1 MKKMEI
7 SKIQIK
13 NFATIAEL
21 DIEFAKGLNI
31 ITGETG
37 AGKSVLATAI
47 GAVFNPRAN
56 KTLIRNNTNEASI
69 SLTFTDGTNDTAIKR
84 VITKSYSKRFI
95 DGASV
100 SAAELAENYNDI
112 LHIHGQF
119 ENQDILNPDNHIS
132 IIDSFGEKTILPV
145 KKNYDTYYGRFK
157 AAAKELNS
165 LLKKKA
171 EIEQQ
176 KDFMQFQLDELE
188 KAKLSDPNEDKA
200 IDESLSALKN
210 TEKIYTAINDSF
222 LSLYKGNS
230 SAYEN
235 LSAAIRALENIPERS
250 PEFESLLNNIISIQ
264 ANVEEASDTLRELG
278 QKYSYS
284 PAELTSKEN
293 RSSELTHL
301 KNKYMRPLGEI
312 IQFKEQLQKK
322 LDSSQQIDAEIK
334 SKEDNLAEL
343 KSNLI
348 EATKKL
354 STARLEAAKILV
366 TKIEDELK
374 ELNFTNPK
382 ITLSHTSLSKYSQNG
397 NDSIEFLISTN
408 VGQASKPLAKII
420 SGGEA
425 SRIMLAIKKV
435 LLEIEK
441 VPIIIFDEIDSG
453 ISGKT
458 ASIVGK
464 KLHEISRGKQVI
476 CITHSPQIAAFG
488 DHNYLISK
496 SSDDS
501 NTYTDAK
508 KLNPDEKI
516 NEIAKLIGGIHI
528 TENNVVS
535 AKELVENC
543 KNF

>member
-56 KTLIRNNTNEASI
+56 KTLIRNNTDEAAI
-69 SLTFTDGTNDTAIKR
+69 SLTFTDGTNDTDIKR
-84 VITKSYSKRFI
+84 IITKSYSKRFI
-95 DGASV
+95 DGSSV

-119 ENQDILNPDNHIS
+119 ENRDILNPDNHIS
-132 IIDSFGEKTILPV
+132 IIDSFGENTILPV
-145 KKNYDTYYGRFK
+145 KNDYNTCYNHFK
-157 AAAKELNS
+157 ATAKELNE
-165 LLKKKA
+165 LLKKRA

-200 IDESLSALKN
+200 IDESLSTLKN

-222 LSLYKGNS
+222 LALYKGNS

-235 LSAAIRALENIPERS
+235 LSTAIHALENIPERS
-250 PEFESLLNNIISIQ
+250 PKFKSLLNNITSIQ
-264 ANVEEASDTLRELG
+264 ANIEEASDVLRELS

-284 PAELTSKEN
+284 PTELNSKEA

-301 KNKYMRPLGEI
+301 KNKYMRPLSEI
-312 IQFKEQLQKK
+312 IQFKEQLQEK

-334 SKEDNLAEL
+334 SKEGNLAEL
-343 KSNLI
+343 KSSLI
-348 EATKKL
+348 ETAQKL

-366 TKIEDELK
+366 SKIEDELK

-408 VGQASKPLAKII
+408 VGQAPKPLAKII

-435 LLEIEK
+435 ILEIEK

-464 KLHEISRGKQVI
+464 KLHEISRDKQVI

>member
-56 KTLIRNNTNEASI
+56 KTLIRNNTDAATI
-69 SLTFTDGTNDTAIKR
+69 SLTFTDGTNDTDIKR
-84 VITKSYSKRFI
+84 IITKSYSKRFI
-95 DGASV
+95 DDASV

-132 IIDSFGEKTILPV
+132 IIDSFGENTVLPV
-145 KKNYDTYYGRFK
+145 KKDYDAYYSRFK
-157 AAAKELNS
+157 AAAKELND

-200 IDESLSALKN
+200 IDESLSTLKN

-222 LSLYKGNS
+222 LALYKGNS

-235 LSAAIRALENIPERS
+235 LSTAIRALENIPERS

-264 ANVEEASDTLRELG
+264 ANIEEASDVLRELG
-278 QKYSYS
+278 QKYNYS
-284 PAELTSKEN
+284 PAELTSRED

-528 TENNVVS
+528 TENNVIS

-543 KNF
+543 KTF

>member
-21 DIEFAKGLNI
+21 DIGFAKGLNI

-145 KKNYDTYYGRFK
+145 KKNYDTYYSRFK

-165 LLKKKA
+165 LLKKRA

-250 PEFESLLNNIISIQ
+250 PEFESLLNNITSIQ
-264 ANVEEASDTLRELG
+264 ANIEEASDVLRELG

-301 KNKYMRPLGEI
+301 KNKYMRPLSEI

>member
-1 MKKMEI
+1 MEI

-56 KTLIRNNTNEASI
+56 KTLIRNNTDEASI
-69 SLTFTDGTNDTAIKR
+69 SLTFTDGTNDTDIKR
-84 VITKSYSKRFI
+84 VITKSYSKRFM
-95 DGASV
+95 DGTSV
-100 SAAELAENYNDI
+100 SAAELAEKYNDI

-119 ENQDILNPDNHIS
+119 ENKDILNPDNHIS

-145 KKNYDTYYGRFK
+145 KKNYDTYYGCFK

-165 LLKKKA
+165 LLKKRA

-210 TEKIYTAINDSF
+210 TAKIYTAINDSF

-264 ANVEEASDTLRELG
+264 ANIEEASDTLRELG

-284 PAELTSKEN
+284 PAEFTSKEN

-408 VGQASKPLAKII
+408 VGQSPKPLAKIV

-464 KLHEISRGKQVI
+464 KLHEISSGKQVI

>member
-21 DIEFAKGLNI
+21 DIKFAKGLNI

-56 KTLIRNNTNEASI
+56 KTLIRNNTDEAAI
-69 SLTFTDGTNDTAIKR
+69 SLTFTDGTNDTDIKR
-84 VITKSYSKRFI
+84 IITKSYSKRFI
-95 DGASV
+95 DGSSV

-132 IIDSFGEKTILPV
+132 IIDSFGENTVLPV
-145 KKNYDTYYGRFK
+145 KKDYDAYYSLFK
-157 AAAKELNS
+157 AAAKELND

-176 KDFMQFQLDELE
+176 RDFMQFQLDELE

-200 IDESLSALKN
+200 IDESLSTLKN

-222 LSLYKGNS
+222 LALYKGNS

-235 LSAAIRALENIPERS
+235 LSTAIHALENIREKS
-250 PEFESLLNNIISIQ
+250 PDFESLLNNIISIR
-264 ANVEEASDTLRELG
+264 ANIEVASDTLRELS
-278 QKYSYS
+278 QKYNCS
-284 PAELTSKEN
+284 PAELTSEED
-293 RSSELTHL
+293 RSNELAHL
-301 KNKYMRPLGEI
+301 KNKYMRPLNEI
-312 IQFKEQLQKK
+312 IQFKEQLRDK

-334 SKEDNLAEL
+334 SKEGNLAEL
-343 KSNLI
+343 KSSLI
-348 EATKKL
+348 ETAQKL

-366 TKIEDELK
+366 SKIEDELK

-408 VGQASKPLAKII
+408 VGQAPKPLAKII

-425 SRIMLAIKKV
+425 SRVMLAIKKV

-464 KLHEISRGKQVI
+464 KLHEISRGKQII

-528 TENNVVS
+528 TENNVIS

-543 KNF
+543 KTF

>member
-145 KKNYDTYYGRFK
+145 KKNYDTYYSRFK

-165 LLKKKA
+165 LLKKRA

-222 LSLYKGNS
+222 LSLYKSNS

-366 TKIEDELK
+366 TKIEAELK

-425 SRIMLAIKKV
+425 SRIMLVIKKV

>member
-56 KTLIRNNTNEASI
+56 KTLIRNNTDEASI
-69 SLTFTDGTNDTAIKR
+69 SLTFTDGTNDTDIKR
-84 VITKSYSKRFI
+84 VITKSYSKRFM
-95 DGASV
+95 DGTSV
-100 SAAELAENYNDI
+100 SAAELAEKYNDI

-145 KKNYDTYYGRFK
+145 KKNYDTYYGYFK

-165 LLKKKA
+165 LLKKRA

-210 TEKIYTAINDSF
+210 TAKIYTAINDSF

-264 ANVEEASDTLRELG
+264 ANIEEASDTLRELG

-408 VGQASKPLAKII
+408 VGQSPKPLAKIV

-441 VPIIIFDEIDSG
+441 VPVIIFDEIDSG

-528 TENNVVS
+528 TENNIIS

-543 KNF
+543 KKF

>member
-1 MKKMEI
+1 MEI

-69 SLTFTDGTNDTAIKR
+69 SLTFTDGTNDTDIKR
-84 VITKSYSKRFI
+84 VITKSYSKRFM
-95 DGASV
+95 DGTSV
-100 SAAELAENYNDI
+100 STAELAENYNDI

-145 KKNYDTYYGRFK
+145 KKNYDTYYSRFK

-165 LLKKKA
+165 LLKKRA

-200 IDESLSALKN
+200 IAESLSTLKN

-222 LSLYKGNS
+222 LALYKGNS

-235 LSAAIRALENIPERS
+235 LSAAIHALENIPERS

-264 ANVEEASDTLRELG
+264 ANIEEASDVLRELG
-278 QKYSYS
+278 QKYNYS
-284 PAELTSKEN
+284 PAELTSREN

-382 ITLSHTSLSKYSQNG
+382 IILSHTSLSKYSQNG

-528 TENNVVS
+528 TENNVIS

-543 KNF
+543 KKF

>member
-13 NFATIAEL
+13 NFATIAE
-21 DIEFAKGLNI
+21 INIKFAKGLNI

-56 KTLIRNNTNEASI
+56 KTLIRNNTDAATI
-69 SLTFTDGTNDTAIKR
+69 SLTFTDGTNDTDIKR
-84 VITKSYSKRFI
+84 IITKSYSKRVI
-95 DGASV
+95 DDASV

-119 ENQDILNPDNHIS
+119 ENRDILNPDNHIS
-132 IIDSFGEKTILPV
+132 IIDSFGENTVLPV
-145 KKNYDTYYGRFK
+145 KKDYDAYYSRFK
-157 AAAKELNS
+157 AAAKELND

-188 KAKLSDPNEDKA
+188 KANLSDPNEDKA
-200 IDESLSALKN
+200 IDESLSTLKN
-210 TEKIYTAINDSF
+210 TEKIYTAINNSF
-222 LSLYKGNS
+222 LALYKDNS

-235 LSAAIRALENIPERS
+235 LSTAIHALENICKIS
-250 PEFESLLNNIISIQ
+250 PKFESLLNNMISIQ
-264 ANVEEASDTLRELG
+264 ANIEAASDTLRELS

-284 PAELTSKEN
+284 PTELNSKEA
-293 RSSELTHL
+293 RSSELAHL
-301 KNKYMRPLGEI
+301 KNKYMRPLHEI
-312 IQFKEQLQKK
+312 IQFQEQLQEK
-322 LDSSQQIDAEIK
+322 LDSSQQIDSEIK
-334 SKEDNLAEL
+334 SKENILAEL
-343 KSNLI
+343 KTNLI
-348 EATKKL
+348 EAAKKL
-354 STARLEAAKILV
+354 SAERLNAAKILIS
-366 TKIEDELK
+366 KIETELK

-382 ITLSHTSLSKYSQNG
+382 ITLAHSNPTKYSQNG
-397 NDSIEFLISTN
+397 NDAIEFLISTN
-408 VGQASKPLAKII
+408 IGQSPKPLAKIV

-435 LLEIEK
+435 ILEIENIP
-441 VPIIIFDEIDSG
+441 VIIFDEIDSG

-464 KLHEISRGKQVI
+464 KLHEISRDKQVI

-496 SSDDS
+496 SSDNS
-501 NTYTDAK
+501 NTYTNAK

-516 NEIAKLIGGIHI
+516 HEIAKLIGGINV
-528 TENNVVS
+528 TENNIIS
-535 AKELVENC
+535 AKELIENC

>member
-95 DGASV
+95 DGTSV
-100 SAAELAENYNDI
+100 STAELAENYNDI

-145 KKNYDTYYGRFK
+145 KKNYDTYYSRFK

-165 LLKKKA
+165 LLKKRA

-200 IDESLSALKN
+200 IAESLSALKN

-222 LSLYKGNS
+222 LALYKGNS

-264 ANVEEASDTLRELG
+264 ANIEEASDTLRELG

-284 PAELTSKEN
+284 PAELTSKEG

-301 KNKYMRPLGEI
+301 KNKYMRPLSEI

-348 EATKKL
+348 EAAKRL
-354 STARLEAAKILV
+354 STERLEAAKILV
-366 TKIEDELK
+366 TKIEGELK

-382 ITLSHTSLSKYSQNG
+382 ITLSNTSLSKYSQNG

-408 VGQASKPLAKII
+408 VGQAPKPLAKII

>member
-145 KKNYDTYYGRFK
+145 KKNYDTYYSRFK

-165 LLKKKA
+165 LLKKRA

-222 LSLYKGNS
+222 LSLYKSNS

-264 ANVEEASDTLRELG
+264 ANIEEASDTLRELG

-543 KNF
+543 KKF

>member
-56 KTLIRNNTNEASI
+56 KTLIRNNTDEATI
-69 SLTFTDGTNDTAIKR
+69 SLTFTDGTNDTDIKR
-84 VITKSYSKRFI
+84 IITKSYSKRFI
-95 DGASV
+95 DDASV

-132 IIDSFGEKTILPV
+132 IIDSFGENTVLPV
-145 KKNYDTYYGRFK
+145 KKDYDAYYSRFK
-157 AAAKELNS
+157 AAAKELND

-176 KDFMQFQLDELE
+176 RDFMQFQLNELE

-210 TEKIYTAINDSF
+210 TAKIYTAINDSF

-264 ANVEEASDTLRELG
+264 ANIEEASDTLRELG

>member
-56 KTLIRNNTNEASI
+56 KTLIRNNTDEAAI
-69 SLTFTDGTNDTAIKR
+69 SLTFTDGTNDTDIKR
-84 VITKSYSKRFI
+84 IITKSYSKRFI
-95 DGASV
+95 DDASV

-132 IIDSFGEKTILPV
+132 IIDSFGENTVLPV
-145 KKNYDTYYGRFK
+145 KKDYDAYYSRFK
-157 AAAKELNS
+157 AAAKELND
-165 LLKKKA
+165 LLKKRA

-200 IDESLSALKN
+200 IDESLSTLKN
-210 TEKIYTAINDSF
+210 TAKIYTAINDSF

-264 ANVEEASDTLRELG
+264 ANIEEASDTLRELG

>member
-13 NFATIAEL
+13 NFATIAE
-21 DIEFAKGLNI
+21 INIKFAKGLNI

-56 KTLIRNNTNEASI
+56 KTLIRNNTDEAAI
-69 SLTFTDGTNDTAIKR
+69 SLTFTDGTNDTDIKR
-84 VITKSYSKRFI
+84 IITKSYSKRFI
-95 DGASV
+95 DGSSV

-119 ENQDILNPDNHIS
+119 ENRDILNPDNHIS
-132 IIDSFGEKTILPV
+132 IIDSFGENTILPV
-145 KKNYDTYYGRFK
+145 KNDYNTCYNHFK
-157 AAAKELNS
+157 ATAKELNE
-165 LLKKKA
+165 LLKKRA

-200 IDESLSALKN
+200 IDESLSTLKN

-222 LSLYKGNS
+222 LALYKGNS

-235 LSAAIRALENIPERS
+235 LSTAIHALENIPERS
-250 PEFESLLNNIISIQ
+250 PKFKSLLNNITSIQ
-264 ANVEEASDTLRELG
+264 ANIEEASDVLRELS

-284 PAELTSKEN
+284 PTELNSKEA

-301 KNKYMRPLGEI
+301 KNKYMRPLSEI
-312 IQFKEQLQKK
+312 IQFKEQIQEK

-334 SKEDNLAEL
+334 SKEGNLAEL
-343 KSNLI
+343 KSSLI
-348 EATKKL
+348 ETAQKL
-354 STARLEAAKILV
+354 STARLKAAKILV
-366 TKIEDELK
+366 SKIEDELK

-408 VGQASKPLAKII
+408 VGQAPKPLAKIV

-435 LLEIEK
+435 LLEVENI
-441 VPIIIFDEIDSG
+441 PIIIFDEIDSG

-464 KLHEISRGKQVI
+464 KLHEISRDKQVI

-488 DHNYLISK
+488 DYNYLISK

-501 NTYTDAK
+501 NTYTNAK
-508 KLNPDEKI
+508 KLNSDEKI

-528 TENNVVS
+528 TENNVIS

-543 KNF
+543 KTF

>member
-56 KTLIRNNTNEASI
+56 KTLIRNNTDEASI
-69 SLTFTDGTNDTAIKR
+69 SLTFTDGTNDTDIKR
-84 VITKSYSKRFI
+84 VITKSYSKRFM
-95 DGASV
+95 DGTSV
-100 SAAELAENYNDI
+100 SAAELAEKYNDI

-145 KKNYDTYYGRFK
+145 KKNYDTYYGCFK

-165 LLKKKA
+165 LLKKRA

-210 TEKIYTAINDSF
+210 TAKIYTAINDSF

-264 ANVEEASDTLRELG
+264 ANIEEASDTLRELG

>member
-13 NFATIAEL
+13 NFATIAE
-21 DIEFAKGLNI
+21 INIKFAKGLNI

-56 KTLIRNNTNEASI
+56 KTLIRNNTDAATI
-69 SLTFTDGTNDTAIKR
+69 SLTFTDGTNDTDIKR
-84 VITKSYSKRFI
+84 IITKSYSKRFI
-95 DGASV
+95 DDASV

-132 IIDSFGEKTILPV
+132 IIDSFGENTVLPV
-145 KKNYDTYYGRFK
+145 KKDYDAYYSLFK
-157 AAAKELNS
+157 AAAKELND

-176 KDFMQFQLDELE
+176 RDFMQFQLNELE

-200 IDESLSALKN
+200 IDESLSTLKN
-210 TEKIYTAINDSF
+210 TEKIYTAINNSF
-222 LSLYKGNS
+222 LALYKDNS

-235 LSAAIRALENIPERS
+235 LSTAIHALENICKIS
-250 PEFESLLNNIISIQ
+250 PKFESLLNNMISIQ
-264 ANVEEASDTLRELG
+264 ANIEAASDTLRELS

-284 PAELTSKEN
+284 PTELNSKEA
-293 RSSELTHL
+293 RSSELAHL
-301 KNKYMRPLGEI
+301 KNKYMRPLHEI
-312 IQFKEQLQKK
+312 IQFQEQLQEK
-322 LDSSQQIDAEIK
+322 LDSSQQIDSEIK
-334 SKEDNLAEL
+334 SKENILAEL
-343 KSNLI
+343 KTNLI
-348 EATKKL
+348 EAAKKL
-354 STARLEAAKILV
+354 SAERLNAAKILIS
-366 TKIEDELK
+366 KIETELK

-382 ITLSHTSLSKYSQNG
+382 ITLAHSNPTKYSQNG
-397 NDSIEFLISTN
+397 NDAIEFLISTN
-408 VGQASKPLAKII
+408 IGQSPKPLAKIV

-435 LLEIEK
+435 ILEIENIP
-441 VPIIIFDEIDSG
+441 VIIFDEIDSG

-464 KLHEISRGKQVI
+464 KLHEISRDKQVI

-496 SSDDS
+496 SSDNS
-501 NTYTDAK
+501 NTYTNAK

-516 NEIAKLIGGIHI
+516 HEIAKLIGGINV
-528 TENNVVS
+528 TENNIIS
-535 AKELVENC
+535 AKELIENC

>member
-145 KKNYDTYYGRFK
+145 KKNYDTYYSRFK

-165 LLKKKA
+165 LLKKRA

-222 LSLYKGNS
+222 LSLYKSNS

-264 ANVEEASDTLRELG
+264 ANIEEASDTLRELG

>member
-56 KTLIRNNTNEASI
+56 KTLIRNNTDEAAI
-69 SLTFTDGTNDTAIKR
+69 SLTFTDGTNDTDIKR
-84 VITKSYSKRFI
+84 IITKSYSKRFI
-95 DGASV
+95 DDASV

-132 IIDSFGEKTILPV
+132 IIDSFGENTVLPV
-145 KKNYDTYYGRFK
+145 KKDYDAYYSRFK
-157 AAAKELNS
+157 AAAKELND

-171 EIEQQ
+171 DIEQQ

-200 IDESLSALKN
+200 IDESLSTLKN

-222 LSLYKGNS
+222 LALYKGNS

-235 LSAAIRALENIPERS
+235 LSAAIHALENIPERS

-264 ANVEEASDTLRELG
+264 ANIEEASDVLRELG
-278 QKYSYS
+278 QKYNYS

-334 SKEDNLAEL
+334 SKENNLAEL

-348 EATKKL
+348 EAAKKL

-528 TENNVVS
+528 TENNVIS

-543 KNF
+543 KTF

>member
-13 NFATIAEL
+13 NFATIAE
-21 DIEFAKGLNI
+21 INIKFAKGLNI

-56 KTLIRNNTNEASI
+56 KSLIRNNADEAVI
-69 SLTFTDGTNDTAIKR
+69 SLTFTDGYNNTDIKR
-84 VITKSYSKRFI
+84 IITKSYSKRFI
-95 DGASV
+95 DGSSV

-119 ENQDILNPDNHIS
+119 ENRDILNPDNHIS
-132 IIDSFGEKTILPV
+132 IIDSFGENTILPV
-145 KKNYDTYYGRFK
+145 KNHYNTCYSRFK
-157 AAAKELNS
+157 AAAKELNN
-165 LLKKKA
+165 LLKKKS

-188 KAKLSDPNEDKA
+188 QAKLSDPNEDKA
-200 IDESLSALKN
+200 INESLSTLKN
-210 TEKIYTAINDSF
+210 TEKIYTAINNSF
-222 LSLYKGNS
+222 LALYKDNS

-235 LSAAIRALENIPERS
+235 LSTAIHALENICKIS
-250 PEFESLLNNIISIQ
+250 PKFESLLNNIISIQ
-264 ANVEEASDTLRELG
+264 ANIEAASDTLRELSH
-278 QKYSYS
+278 KYSYS
-284 PAELTSKEN
+284 PTELTSKET
-293 RSSELTHL
+293 RSSELAHL
-301 KNKYMRPLGEI
+301 KNKYMRPLNEI
-312 IQFKEQLQKK
+312 IQFKEQLQEK
-322 LDSSQQIDAEIK
+322 LDSSQQINSEIK
-334 SKEDNLAEL
+334 SKENILAEL
-343 KSNLI
+343 KTNLI
-348 EATKKL
+348 EAAKKL
-354 STARLEAAKILV
+354 SAERLNAAKILIL
-366 TKIEDELK
+366 KIETELK

-382 ITLSHTSLSKYSQNG
+382 ITLAHSNLAKYSQNG
-397 NDSIEFLISTN
+397 NDAIEFLISTN
-408 VGQASKPLAKII
+408 IGQSPKPLAKIV

-425 SRIMLAIKKV
+425 SRIMLAVKKV
-435 LLEIEK
+435 LLEIENI
-441 VPIIIFDEIDSG
+441 PIIIFDEIDSG

-464 KLHEISRGKQVI
+464 KLHEISRDKQVI

-496 SSDDS
+496 SSDDT

-516 NEIAKLIGGIHI
+516 TEIAKLIGGIHI
-528 TENNVVS
+528 TENNVIS

>member
-13 NFATIAEL
+13 NFATIAE
-21 DIEFAKGLNI
+21 INIKFAKGLNI

-56 KTLIRNNTNEASI
+56 KTLIRNNTDEAAI
-69 SLTFTDGTNDTAIKR
+69 SLTFTDGTNDTDIKR
-84 VITKSYSKRFI
+84 IITKSYSKRFI
-95 DGASV
+95 DGSSV

-119 ENQDILNPDNHIS
+119 ENRDILNPDNHIS
-132 IIDSFGEKTILPV
+132 IIDSFGENTILPV
-145 KKNYDTYYGRFK
+145 KNDYNTCYNHFK
-157 AAAKELNS
+157 ATAKELNE
-165 LLKKKA
+165 LLKKRA

-200 IDESLSALKN
+200 IDESLSTLKN

-222 LSLYKGNS
+222 LALYKGNS

-235 LSAAIRALENIPERS
+235 LSTAIHALENIPERS
-250 PEFESLLNNIISIQ
+250 PKFKSLLNNITSIQ
-264 ANVEEASDTLRELG
+264 ANIEEASDVLRELS

-284 PAELTSKEN
+284 PTELNSKEA

-301 KNKYMRPLGEI
+301 KNKYMRPLSEI
-312 IQFKEQLQKK
+312 IQFKEQLQEK

-334 SKEDNLAEL
+334 SKEGNLAEL
-343 KSNLI
+343 KSSLI
-348 EATKKL
+348 ETAQKL
-354 STARLEAAKILV
+354 STARLKAAKILV
-366 TKIEDELK
+366 SKIEDELK

-408 VGQASKPLAKII
+408 VGQAPKPLAKIV

-435 LLEIEK
+435 LLEVENI
-441 VPIIIFDEIDSG
+441 PIIIFDEIDTGVSG
-453 ISGKT
+453 RVAEKMAQIMQEMGDS
-458 ASIVGK
+458 
-464 KLHEISRGKQVI
+464 HRQVLS
-476 CITHSPQIAAFG
+476 ITHLPQIAALG
-488 DHNYLISK
+488 STHYKVSK
-496 SSDDS
+496 EETAQGTLSHMCML
-501 NTYTDAK
+501 TT
-508 KLNPDEKI
+508 EERVT
-516 NEIAKLIGGIHI
+516 EIAQMLSGSDVTVAAMENARQLLKLD
-528 TENNVVS
+528 
-535 AKELVENC
+535 K
-543 KNF
+543 

>member
-56 KTLIRNNTNEASI
+56 KTLIRNNTDEAAI
-69 SLTFTDGTNDTAIKR
+69 SLTFTDGTNDTDIKR
-84 VITKSYSKRFI
+84 IITKSYSKRFI
-95 DGASV
+95 DDASV

-132 IIDSFGEKTILPV
+132 IIDSFGENTVLPV
-145 KKNYDTYYGRFK
+145 KKNYDTYYGCFK

-165 LLKKKA
+165 LLKKRA

-210 TEKIYTAINDSF
+210 TAKIYTAINDSF

-264 ANVEEASDTLRELG
+264 ANIEEASDTLRELG
-278 QKYSYS
+278 QKYNYS

>member
-1 MKKMEI
+1 MEI

-13 NFATIAEL
+13 NFATIAE
-21 DIEFAKGLNI
+21 INIKFAKGLNI

-56 KTLIRNNTNEASI
+56 KTLIRNNTDAATI
-69 SLTFTDGTNDTAIKR
+69 SLTFTDGTNDTDIKR
-84 VITKSYSKRFI
+84 IITKSYSKRFI
-95 DGASV
+95 DDASV

-119 ENQDILNPDNHIS
+119 ENRDILNPDNHIS
-132 IIDSFGEKTILPV
+132 IIDSFGENTILPV
-145 KKNYDTYYGRFK
+145 KNHYNTCYSHFK
-157 AAAKELNS
+157 AAAKELNN
-165 LLKKKA
+165 LLKKKS

-188 KAKLSDPNEDKA
+188 QAKLSDPNEDKA
-200 IDESLSALKN
+200 IDESLSTLKN
-210 TEKIYTAINDSF
+210 TEKIYTAINNSF
-222 LSLYKGNS
+222 LALYKDNS

-235 LSAAIRALENIPERS
+235 LSTAIHALENICKIS
-250 PEFESLLNNIISIQ
+250 PKFESLLNNMISIQ
-264 ANVEEASDTLRELG
+264 ANIEAASDTLRELS

-284 PAELTSKEN
+284 PTELNSKEA
-293 RSSELTHL
+293 RSSELAHL
-301 KNKYMRPLGEI
+301 KNKYMRPLHEI
-312 IQFKEQLQKK
+312 IQFQEQLQEK
-322 LDSSQQIDAEIK
+322 LDSSQQIDSEIK
-334 SKEDNLAEL
+334 SKENILAEL
-343 KSNLI
+343 KTNLI
-348 EATKKL
+348 EAAKKL
-354 STARLEAAKILV
+354 SAERLNAAKILIS
-366 TKIEDELK
+366 KIETELK

-382 ITLSHTSLSKYSQNG
+382 ITLAHSNPTKYSQNG
-397 NDSIEFLISTN
+397 NDAIEFLISTN
-408 VGQASKPLAKII
+408 IGQSPKPLAKIV

-435 LLEIEK
+435 ILEIENIP
-441 VPIIIFDEIDSG
+441 VIIFDEIDSG

-464 KLHEISRGKQVI
+464 KLHEISRDKQVI

-496 SSDDS
+496 SSDNS
-501 NTYTDAK
+501 NTYTNAK

-516 NEIAKLIGGIHI
+516 HEIAKLIGGINV
-528 TENNVVS
+528 TENNIIS
-535 AKELVENC
+535 AKELIENC

>member
-56 KTLIRNNTNEASI
+56 KTLIRNNTDEASI
-69 SLTFTDGTNDTAIKR
+69 SLTFTDGTNDTDIKR
-84 VITKSYSKRFI
+84 VITKSYSKRFM
-95 DGASV
+95 DGTSV

-145 KKNYDTYYGRFK
+145 KKNYDTYYSRFK
-157 AAAKELNS
+157 AAAKELNN

-235 LSAAIRALENIPERS
+235 LSAAIHALENIPERS

-284 PAELTSKEN
+284 PAELTSKET
-293 RSSELTHL
+293 RSSELAHL
-301 KNKYMRPLGEI
+301 KNKYMRPLNEI
-312 IQFKEQLQKK
+312 IQFKEQLQEK
-322 LDSSQQIDAEIK
+322 LDSSQQINSEIK
-334 SKEDNLAEL
+334 SKENILAEL
-343 KSNLI
+343 KTNLI
-348 EATKKL
+348 EAAKKL
-354 STARLEAAKILV
+354 SAERLNAAKILV

>member
-56 KTLIRNNTNEASI
+56 KTLIRNNTDEAAI
-69 SLTFTDGTNDTAIKR
+69 SLTFTDGTNDTDIKR
-84 VITKSYSKRFI
+84 VITKSYSKRFM
-95 DGASV
+95 DGTSV
-100 SAAELAENYNDI
+100 SAAELAEKYNDI

-145 KKNYDTYYGRFK
+145 KKNYDTYYGCFK

-165 LLKKKA
+165 LLKKRA

-210 TEKIYTAINDSF
+210 TAKIYTAINDSF

-264 ANVEEASDTLRELG
+264 ANIEEASDTLRELG

-284 PAELTSKEN
+284 PAELTSKET

-301 KNKYMRPLGEI
+301 KNKYMRPLSEI
-312 IQFKEQLQKK
+312 IQFKEQLRDK
-322 LDSSQQIDAEIK
+322 LDSSQQINSEIK
-334 SKEDNLAEL
+334 SKENILAEL
-343 KSNLI
+343 KTNLI
-348 EATKKL
+348 EAAKKL
-354 STARLEAAKILV
+354 SAERLNAAKILV

-464 KLHEISRGKQVI
+464 KLHEISRDKQVI

-488 DHNYLISK
+488 DYNYLISK

-516 NEIAKLIGGIHI
+516 HEIAKLIGGINV
-528 TENNVVS
+528 TENNIIS
-535 AKELVENC
+535 AKELIENC

>member
-1 MKKMEI
+1 MEI

-13 NFATIAEL
+13 NFATIAE
-21 DIEFAKGLNI
+21 INIKFAKGLNI

-56 KTLIRNNTNEASI
+56 KTLIRNNTDEAAI
-69 SLTFTDGTNDTAIKR
+69 SLTFTDGTNDTDIKR
-84 VITKSYSKRFI
+84 IITKSYSKRFI
-95 DGASV
+95 DGSSV

-119 ENQDILNPDNHIS
+119 ENRDILNPDNHIS
-132 IIDSFGEKTILPV
+132 IIDSFGENTILPV
-145 KKNYDTYYGRFK
+145 KNDYNTCYNHFK
-157 AAAKELNS
+157 ATAKELNE
-165 LLKKKA
+165 LLKKRA

-200 IDESLSALKN
+200 IDESLSTLKN

-222 LSLYKGNS
+222 LALYKGNS

-235 LSAAIRALENIPERS
+235 LSTAIHALENIPERS
-250 PEFESLLNNIISIQ
+250 PKFKSLLNNITSIQ
-264 ANVEEASDTLRELG
+264 ANIEEASDVLRELS

-284 PAELTSKEN
+284 PTELNSKEA

-301 KNKYMRPLGEI
+301 KNKYMRPLSEI
-312 IQFKEQLQKK
+312 IQFKEQLQEK

-334 SKEDNLAEL
+334 SKEGNLAEL
-343 KSNLI
+343 KSSLI
-348 EATKKL
+348 ETAQKL
-354 STARLEAAKILV
+354 STARLKAAKILV
-366 TKIEDELK
+366 SKIEDELK

-408 VGQASKPLAKII
+408 VGQAPKPLAKIV

-435 LLEIEK
+435 LLEVENI
-441 VPIIIFDEIDSG
+441 PIIIFDEIDSG

-464 KLHEISRGKQVI
+464 KLHEISRDKQVI

-488 DHNYLISK
+488 DYNYLISK

-501 NTYTDAK
+501 NTYTNAK
-508 KLNPDEKI
+508 KLNSDEKI

-528 TENNVVS
+528 TENNVIS

-543 KNF
+543 KTF

>member
-56 KTLIRNNTNEASI
+56 KSLIRNNADAATI
-69 SLTFTDGTNDTAIKR
+69 SLTFTDGTNDTDIKR
-84 VITKSYSKRFI
+84 IITKSYSKRFI
-95 DGASV
+95 DDASV

-132 IIDSFGEKTILPV
+132 IIDSFGENTVLPV
-145 KKNYDTYYGRFK
+145 KKDYDAYYSRFK
-157 AAAKELNS
+157 AAAKELND

-200 IDESLSALKN
+200 IDESLSTLKN

-222 LSLYKGNS
+222 LALYKGNS

-235 LSAAIRALENIPERS
+235 LSAAIHALENIPERS
-250 PEFESLLNNIISIQ
+250 PEFESLLNNITSIQ
-264 ANVEEASDTLRELG
+264 ANIEEASDVLRELG
-278 QKYSYS
+278 QKYNYS
-284 PAELTSKEN
+284 PAELTSKED
-293 RSSELTHL
+293 RSNELAHL
-301 KNKYMRPLGEI
+301 KNKYMRPLNEI
-312 IQFKEQLQKK
+312 IQFKEQLRNK

-334 SKEDNLAEL
+334 SKENNLAEL
-343 KSNLI
+343 KTNLI

-354 STARLEAAKILV
+354 SAERLNAAKVLIS
-366 TKIEDELK
+366 KIEDELK

-408 VGQASKPLAKII
+408 VGQSPKPLAKIV

-435 LLEIEK
+435 LLEVENI
-441 VPIIIFDEIDSG
+441 PIIIFDEIDSG

-496 SSDDS
+496 SSDNS
-501 NTYTDAK
+501 NTYTNAK

-516 NEIAKLIGGIHI
+516 HEIAKLIGGINV
-528 TENNVVS
+528 TENNIIS
-535 AKELVENC
+535 AKELIENC

>member
-13 NFATIAEL
+13 NFATIAE
-21 DIEFAKGLNI
+21 INIKFAKGLNI

-56 KTLIRNNTNEASI
+56 KSLIRNNADEAVI
-69 SLTFTDGTNDTAIKR
+69 SLTFTDGSNNTDIKR
-84 VITKSYSKRFI
+84 IITKSYSKRFI
-95 DGASV
+95 DGSSV

-119 ENQDILNPDNHIS
+119 ENRDILNPDNHIS
-132 IIDSFGEKTILPV
+132 IIDSFGENTILPV
-145 KKNYDTYYGRFK
+145 KNHYNTCYSRFK
-157 AAAKELNS
+157 AAAKELNN
-165 LLKKKA
+165 LLKKKS

-188 KAKLSDPNEDKA
+188 QAKLSDPNEDKA
-200 IDESLSALKN
+200 INESLSTLKN
-210 TEKIYTAINDSF
+210 TEKIYTAINNSF
-222 LSLYKGNS
+222 LALYKDNS

-235 LSAAIRALENIPERS
+235 LSTAIHALENICKIS
-250 PEFESLLNNIISIQ
+250 PKFESLLNNIISIQ
-264 ANVEEASDTLRELG
+264 ANIEAASDTLRELSH
-278 QKYSYS
+278 KYSYS
-284 PAELTSKEN
+284 PTELTSKEA
-293 RSSELTHL
+293 RSSELAHL
-301 KNKYMRPLGEI
+301 KNKYMRPLNEI
-312 IQFKEQLQKK
+312 IQFKEQLQEK
-322 LDSSQQIDAEIK
+322 LDSSQQINSEIK
-334 SKEDNLAEL
+334 SKENILAEL
-343 KSNLI
+343 KTNLI
-348 EATKKL
+348 EAAKKL
-354 STARLEAAKILV
+354 SAERLNAAKILIL
-366 TKIEDELK
+366 KIETELK

-382 ITLSHTSLSKYSQNG
+382 ITLAHSNLAKYSQNG
-397 NDSIEFLISTN
+397 NDAIEFLISTN
-408 VGQASKPLAKII
+408 IGQSPKPLAKIV

-435 LLEIEK
+435 LLEIEDI
-441 VPIIIFDEIDSG
+441 PIIIFDEIDSG

-464 KLHEISRGKQVI
+464 KLHEISRDKQVI

-496 SSDDS
+496 SSDDT

-516 NEIAKLIGGIHI
+516 TEIAKLIGGIHI
-528 TENNVVS
+528 TENNVIS

>member
-13 NFATIAEL
+13 NFATIAE
-21 DIEFAKGLNI
+21 INIKFAKGLNI

-56 KTLIRNNTNEASI
+56 KTLIRNNTDEAAI
-69 SLTFTDGTNDTAIKR
+69 SLTFTDGTNDTDIKR
-84 VITKSYSKRFI
+84 IITKSYSKRFI
-95 DGASV
+95 DDASV

-132 IIDSFGEKTILPV
+132 IIDSFGENTVLPV
-145 KKNYDTYYGRFK
+145 KKDYDAYYSRFK
-157 AAAKELNS
+157 AAAKELND

-176 KDFMQFQLDELE
+176 RDFMQFQLDELE
-188 KAKLSDPNEDKA
+188 QAKLSDPNEDKS
-200 IDESLSALKN
+200 IDESLSTLKN
-210 TEKIYTAINDSF
+210 TEKIYTAINNSF
-222 LSLYKGNS
+222 LALYKDNS

-235 LSAAIRALENIPERS
+235 LSTAIHALENICKIS
-250 PEFESLLNNIISIQ
+250 PKFESLLNNMISIQ
-264 ANVEEASDTLRELG
+264 ANIEAASDTLRELS

-284 PAELTSKEN
+284 PTELNSKED

-301 KNKYMRPLGEI
+301 KNKYMRPLSEI
-312 IQFKEQLQKK
+312 IQFKEQLQEK

-334 SKEDNLAEL
+334 SKEGNLAEL
-343 KSNLI
+343 KSSLI
-348 EATKKL
+348 ETAQKL

-366 TKIEDELK
+366 SKIEDELK

-397 NDSIEFLISTN
+397 NDSIDFLISTN
-408 VGQASKPLAKII
+408 VGQAPKPLAKII

-464 KLHEISRGKQVI
+464 KLHEISRDKQVI

-501 NTYTDAK
+501 NAYTDAK

-528 TENNVVS
+528 TENNVIS

-543 KNF
+543 KKF

>member
-13 NFATIAEL
+13 NFTTIAEL

-56 KTLIRNNTNEASI
+56 KSLIRNNTDEAAI
-69 SLTFTDGTNDTAIKR
+69 SLTFTDGTNDTDIKR
-84 VITKSYSKRFI
+84 IITKSYSKRFI
-95 DGASV
+95 DDASV

-119 ENQDILNPDNHIS
+119 ENRDILNPDNHIS
-132 IIDSFGEKTILPV
+132 IIDSFGENTILPV
-145 KKNYDTYYGRFK
+145 KKDYDAYYSRFK
-157 AAAKELNS
+157 AAAKELND

-176 KDFMQFQLDELE
+176 RDFMQFQLNELE
-188 KAKLSDPNEDKA
+188 QAKLSDPNEDKA
-200 IDESLSALKN
+200 IDESLSTLKN
-210 TEKIYTAINDSF
+210 TEKIYTAINGSF
-222 LSLYKGNS
+222 LALYKGNS

-235 LSAAIRALENIPERS
+235 LSTAIHVLENIPERS
-250 PEFESLLNNIISIQ
+250 PEFESLLNNITSIQ
-264 ANVEEASDTLRELG
+264 ANIEEASDVLRELG
-278 QKYSYS
+278 QKYNYS
-284 PAELTSKEN
+284 PAELTSKED
-293 RSSELTHL
+293 RSNELAHL
-301 KNKYMRPLGEI
+301 KNKYMRPLNEI
-312 IQFKEQLQKK
+312 IQFKEQLRNK

-334 SKEDNLAEL
+334 SKEGNLAEL
-343 KSNLI
+343 KSSLI
-348 EATKKL
+348 ETAQKL

-366 TKIEDELK
+366 SKIEDELK

-408 VGQASKPLAKII
+408 VGQAPKPLAKII

-488 DHNYLISK
+488 NHNYLISK
-496 SSDDS
+496 SSDNS
-501 NTYTDAK
+501 NTYTNAK

-516 NEIAKLIGGIHI
+516 HEIAKLIGGINV
-528 TENNVVS
+528 TENNIIS

>member
-56 KTLIRNNTNEASI
+56 KTLIRNNTDEASI
-69 SLTFTDGTNDTAIKR
+69 SLTFTDGTNDTDIKR
-84 VITKSYSKRFI
+84 VITKSYSKRFM
-95 DGASV
+95 DGTSV
-100 SAAELAENYNDI
+100 SAAELAEKYNDI

-145 KKNYDTYYGRFK
+145 KKNYDTYYGCFK

-165 LLKKKA
+165 LLKKRA

-210 TEKIYTAINDSF
+210 TAKIYTAINDSF

-264 ANVEEASDTLRELG
+264 ANIEEASDTLRELG

-374 ELNFTNPK
+374 KLNFTNPK

-408 VGQASKPLAKII
+408 VGQSPKPLAKIV

-435 LLEIEK
+435 LLEVENI
-441 VPIIIFDEIDSG
+441 PIIIFDEIDSG

-464 KLHEISRGKQVI
+464 KLHEISRDKQVI

-488 DHNYLISK
+488 DYNYLISK

-501 NTYTDAK
+501 NTYTNAK
-508 KLNPDEKI
+508 KLNSDEKI
-516 NEIAKLIGGIHI
+516 NEIAKLIGSIHI
-528 TENNVVS
+528 TENNIIS

>member
-56 KTLIRNNTNEASI
+56 KTLIRNNTDAATI
-69 SLTFTDGTNDTAIKR
+69 SLTFTDGTNDTDIKR
-84 VITKSYSKRFI
+84 IITKSYSKRFI
-95 DGASV
+95 DDASV

-132 IIDSFGEKTILPV
+132 IIDSFGENTVLPV
-145 KKNYDTYYGRFK
+145 KKDYDAYYSRFK
-157 AAAKELNS
+157 AAAKELND

-200 IDESLSALKN
+200 IDESLSTLKN

-222 LSLYKGNS
+222 LALYKGNS

-235 LSAAIRALENIPERS
+235 LSTAIRALENIPERS

-264 ANVEEASDTLRELG
+264 ANIEEASDVLRELG
-278 QKYSYS
+278 QKYNYS
-284 PAELTSKEN
+284 PAELTSRED

-382 ITLSHTSLSKYSQNG
+382 ITLSHTRLSKYSQNG

-528 TENNVVS
+528 TENNVIS

-543 KNF
+543 KTF

>member
-56 KTLIRNNTNEASI
+56 KTLIRNNTDAATI
-69 SLTFTDGTNDTAIKR
+69 SLTFTDGTNDTDIKR
-84 VITKSYSKRFI
+84 IITKSYSKRFI
-95 DGASV
+95 DDASV

-119 ENQDILNPDNHIS
+119 ENRDILNPDNHIS
-132 IIDSFGEKTILPV
+132 IIDSFGENTILPV
-145 KKNYDTYYGRFK
+145 KNHYNTCYSHFK
-157 AAAKELNS
+157 AAAKELNN
-165 LLKKKA
+165 LLKKKS

-188 KAKLSDPNEDKA
+188 QAKLSYPDEDKA
-200 IDESLSALKN
+200 IDKSLSTLKN

-222 LSLYKGNS
+222 LALYKGNS

-235 LSAAIRALENIPERS
+235 LSTAIHALENIPERS
-250 PEFESLLNNIISIQ
+250 PEFESLLNNITSIQ
-264 ANVEEASDTLRELG
+264 ANIEEASDVLRELG
-278 QKYSYS
+278 QKYNYS
-284 PAELTSKEN
+284 PAELTSKED

-301 KNKYMRPLGEI
+301 KNKYMRPLSEI
-312 IQFKEQLQKK
+312 IQFKEQLQEK

-334 SKEDNLAEL
+334 SKEGNLAEL
-343 KSNLI
+343 KSSLI
-348 EATKKL
+348 ETAQKL

-366 TKIEDELK
+366 SKIEDELK

-408 VGQASKPLAKII
+408 VGQAPKPLAKII

-488 DHNYLISK
+488 DYNYLISK

-501 NTYTDAK
+501 NTYTSAK
-508 KLNPDEKI
+508 KLNSDEKI

-528 TENNVVS
+528 TENNIIS
-535 AKELVENC
+535 AKELVKNC

>member
-56 KTLIRNNTNEASI
+56 KTLIRNNTDAATI
-69 SLTFTDGTNDTAIKR
+69 SLTFTDGTNDTNIKR
-84 VITKSYSKRFI
+84 IITKSYSKRFI
-95 DGASV
+95 DDASV

-132 IIDSFGEKTILPV
+132 IIDSFGENTVLPV
-145 KKNYDTYYGRFK
+145 KKDYDAYYSLFK
-157 AAAKELNS
+157 AAAKELND

-176 KDFMQFQLDELE
+176 RDFMQFQLNELE

-200 IDESLSALKN
+200 IDESLSTLKN
-210 TEKIYTAINDSF
+210 TEKIYTAINNSF
-222 LSLYKGNS
+222 LALYKDNS

-235 LSAAIRALENIPERS
+235 LSTAIHALENICKIS
-250 PEFESLLNNIISIQ
+250 PKFESLLNNMISIQ
-264 ANVEEASDTLRELG
+264 ANIEAASDTLRELS

-284 PAELTSKEN
+284 PTELNSKEA
-293 RSSELTHL
+293 RSSELSHL
-301 KNKYMRPLGEI
+301 KNKYMRPLNEI
-312 IQFKEQLQKK
+312 IQFKEQLRNK

-334 SKEDNLAEL
+334 SKEGNLAEL
-343 KSNLI
+343 KSSLI
-348 EATKKL
+348 ETAQKL

-366 TKIEDELK
+366 SKIEDELK

-408 VGQASKPLAKII
+408 VGQAPKPLAKII

-441 VPIIIFDEIDSG
+441 VPVIIFDEIDSG

-528 TENNVVS
+528 TENNVIS
-535 AKELVENC
+535 AKELIENC
-543 KNF
+543 KKF

>member
-145 KKNYDTYYGRFK
+145 KKNYDTYYSRFK

-165 LLKKKA
+165 LLKKRA

-222 LSLYKGNS
+222 LSLYKSNS

-250 PEFESLLNNIISIQ
+250 PEFESLLNNIISTQ
-264 ANVEEASDTLRELG
+264 ANIEEASDTLRELG

-464 KLHEISRGKQVI
+464 KLHEMSKGRQVI

-496 SSDDS
+496 SSDNS
-501 NTYTDAK
+501 NTYTSVR
-508 KLNPDEKI
+508 KLNSDEKI
-516 NEIAKLIGGIHI
+516 REIAKLIGGINI
-528 TENNVVS
+528 TESNLIS
-535 AKELVENC
+535 AKELIKNC
-543 KNF
+543 S

>member
-56 KTLIRNNTNEASI
+56 KTLIRNNTDEASI
-69 SLTFTDGTNDTAIKR
+69 SLTFTDGTNDTDIKR
-84 VITKSYSKRFI
+84 VITKSYSKRFM
-95 DGASV
+95 DGTSV
-100 SAAELAENYNDI
+100 SAAELAEKYNDI

-145 KKNYDTYYGRFK
+145 KKNYDTYYSRFK
-157 AAAKELNS
+157 AAAKELNN
-165 LLKKKA
+165 LLKKKS

-264 ANVEEASDTLRELG
+264 ANIEEASDTLRELG

-322 LDSSQQIDAEIK
+322 LDSSQQIDSEIK
-334 SKEDNLAEL
+334 SKENNLAEL
-343 KSNLI
+343 KTNLI
-348 EATKKL
+348 EAAKKL
-354 STARLEAAKILV
+354 SAERLNAAKVLIS
-366 TKIEDELK
+366 KIEDELK

-382 ITLSHTSLSKYSQNG
+382 MTLSHTNLSKYSQNG

-408 VGQASKPLAKII
+408 VGQSPKPLAKII

-425 SRIMLAIKKV
+425 SRVMLAIKKV
-435 LLEIEK
+435 ILEIENIP
-441 VPIIIFDEIDSG
+441 VIIFDEIDSG

-464 KLHEISRGKQVI
+464 KLHEISRDKQVI

-496 SSDDS
+496 SSDNS
-501 NTYTDAK
+501 NTYTNAK

-516 NEIAKLIGGIHI
+516 HEIAKLIGGINV
-528 TENNVVS
+528 TENNIIS
-535 AKELVENC
+535 AKELIENC

>member
-56 KTLIRNNTNEASI
+56 KTLIRNNTDEAAI
-69 SLTFTDGTNDTAIKR
+69 SLTFTDGTNDTDIKR
-84 VITKSYSKRFI
+84 IITKSYSKRFI
-95 DGASV
+95 DGSSV

-132 IIDSFGEKTILPV
+132 IIDSFGENTVLPV
-145 KKNYDTYYGRFK
+145 KKDYDAYYSLFK
-157 AAAKELNS
+157 AAAKELND

-176 KDFMQFQLDELE
+176 RDFMQFQLDELE

-200 IDESLSALKN
+200 IDESLSTLKN

-222 LSLYKGNS
+222 LALYKGNS

-235 LSAAIRALENIPERS
+235 LSTAIHALENIREKS
-250 PEFESLLNNIISIQ
+250 PDFESLLNNIISIR
-264 ANVEEASDTLRELG
+264 ANIEVASDTLRELS
-278 QKYSYS
+278 QKYNCS
-284 PAELTSKEN
+284 PAELTSKED
-293 RSSELTHL
+293 RSNELAHL
-301 KNKYMRPLGEI
+301 KNKYMRPLNEI
-312 IQFKEQLQKK
+312 IQFKEQLRDK

-334 SKEDNLAEL
+334 SKEGNLAEL
-343 KSNLI
+343 KSSLI
-348 EATKKL
+348 ETAQKL

-366 TKIEDELK
+366 SKIEDELK

-408 VGQASKPLAKII
+408 VGQAPKPLAKII

-425 SRIMLAIKKV
+425 SRVMLAIKKV

-464 KLHEISRGKQVI
+464 KLHEISRGKQII

-528 TENNVVS
+528 TENNVIS

-543 KNF
+543 KTF

>member
-56 KTLIRNNTNEASI
+56 KTLIRNNTDEAAI
-69 SLTFTDGTNDTAIKR
+69 SLTFTDGTNDTDIKR
-84 VITKSYSKRFI
+84 IITKSYSKRFI
-95 DGASV
+95 DDASV

-132 IIDSFGEKTILPV
+132 IIDSFGENTVLPV
-145 KKNYDTYYGRFK
+145 KKDYDAYYSLFK
-157 AAAKELNS
+157 AAAKELND

-210 TEKIYTAINDSF
+210 TAKIYTAINDSF

-264 ANVEEASDTLRELG
+264 ANIEEASDVLRELG
-278 QKYSYS
+278 QKYNYS
-284 PAELTSKEN
+284 PAELTSRED

-301 KNKYMRPLGEI
+301 KNKYMRPLSEI
-312 IQFKEQLQKK
+312 IQFKEQLQEK

-334 SKEDNLAEL
+334 SKENNLAEL
-343 KSNLI
+343 KTNLI
-348 EATKKL
+348 EAAKKL
-354 STARLEAAKILV
+354 SAERLNAAKVLIS
-366 TKIEDELK
+366 KIEDELK

-408 VGQASKPLAKII
+408 VGQAPKPLAKII

-425 SRIMLAIKKV
+425 SRVMLAIKKV
-435 LLEIEK
+435 ILEIENIP
-441 VPIIIFDEIDSG
+441 VIIFDEIDSG

-516 NEIAKLIGGIHI
+516 NEIAKLIGGINI
-528 TENNVVS
+528 TESNLIS
-535 AKELVENC
+535 AKELIKNC
-543 KNF
+543 S